1 MAGGI
6 GEIAF
11 LPVIGYMAGSLQYTI
26 SLLVALSLLTF
37 GGTIYALASDGWMV
51 ILGRALI
58 GCARASAVVVH
69 AYIGE
74 MGTRM
79 DEMRSKERKRP
90 MKFALYIAFSFILNG
105 GYSFAFC
112 KLFWDCSLECFCAC
126 GC

>member
-11 LPVIGYMAGSLQYTI
+11 LPVIGYMAGNLPHTI
-26 SLLVALSLLTF
+26 SQLVAASLLTC
-37 GGTIYALASDGWMV
+37 GGSLYALASAGWMV

-69 AYIGE
+69 TYIGE

-79 DEMRSKERKRP
+79 DEMRSKEKKRP
-90 MKFALYIAFSFILNG
+90 MKSALYIVVSFILNG

-112 KLFWDCSLECFCAC
+112 KFF
-126 GC
+126 